1 MSPRT
6 VCPAT
11 TGLRSDV
18 GKGRACPTR
27 LLRRRTPPFG
37 QGRMPCPT
45 SSDRRR
51 PSASQHRRPRRARW
65 SFPSYSPESLPQ
77 HSTIG
82 SGDRSQISFSVLQE
96 VAFVALQ
103 GDFTGIVFRAC
114 SRSRFRAGTWNKIRV
129 RNRALASFNGRYS
142 QLRLFQI

>member
-1 MSPRT
+1 MQQ
-6 VCPAT
+6 AF
-11 TGLRSDV
+11 GLTS
-18 GKGRACPTR
+18 GKGGLVR
-27 LLRRRTPPFG
+27 LGCWTANSSFWSG
-37 QGRMPCPT
+37 QLPCPT

-51 PSASQHRRPRRARW
+51 PTASQYRRPRRARW

-103 GDFTGIVFRAC
+103 GDFTGIVFT
-114 SRSRFRAGTWNKIRV
+114 S
-129 RNRALASFNGRYS
+129 
-142 QLRLFQI
+142 LFQVSF